1 MAKRAPKRPDF
12 HAELQSDVASA
23 AEAIR
28 RLPDDVLPAQLRAAL
43 SRELRRAARYAEPI
57 WSGGYFMLSSIQA
70 VAVWEAIWSLPNI
83 ARRNHVHRA
92 FDLICA
98 HVERDSCE
106 ILMTRDEL
114 ARRIGTAPTH
124 VTSIMATLR
133 HLGVIQRTE
142 RRRVPGVRGPG
153 EVVYFLNP
161 HVAWQGNLDARKRE
175 AERVPLPR
183 LKLVKGQTVSDQ

>member
-1 MAKRAPKRPDF
+1 MPKPAARTAF
-12 HAELQSDVASA
+12 HAEFQGEVADA
-23 AEAIR
+23 VEAIS
-28 RLPDDVLPAQLRAAL
+28 RLSPDTLPPQLRAAVF
-43 SRELRRAARYAEPI
+43 RQLRIAARYAEPL

-83 ARRNHVHRA
+83 ARRVQVHRA

-106 ILMTRDEL
+106 ILMTRDDL

-124 VTSIMATLR
+124 ITSIMATLR
-133 HLGVIQRTE
+133 DLGVIERTE
-142 RRRVPGVRGPG
+142 RRRIPGVRGPG

-161 HVAWQGNLDARKRE
+161 HVAWKGNLEARKRE
-175 AERVPLPR
+175 AERIPLPR
-183 LKLVKGQTVSDQ
+183 LKLVKGEAAG